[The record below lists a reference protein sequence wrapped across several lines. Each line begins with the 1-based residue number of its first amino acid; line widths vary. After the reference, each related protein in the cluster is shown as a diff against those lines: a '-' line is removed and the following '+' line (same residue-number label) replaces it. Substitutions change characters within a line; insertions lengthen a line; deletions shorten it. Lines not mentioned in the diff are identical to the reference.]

1 MRILIILAAGLAL
14 GGCATAPENI
24 AAIAVTG
31 SPYQS
36 WQCKQIAAESEKVTT
51 ALAAAS
57 RHQQDVRDKDTM
69 GLMIIG
75 LPVASIGGQDSK
87 EEVAHL
93 KGQAEALQQAS
104 DAKRCDAPGVASKV

>member
-1 MRILIILAAGLAL
+1 MRFSIIVLAGLAL

-24 AAIAVTG
+24 TAIAVTG

-36 WQCKQIAAESEKVTT
+36 WQCKEIAAESERVST

-69 GLMIIG
+69 GLLIIG
-75 LPVASIGGQDSK
+75 LPVASMGGQDSK

-93 KGQAEALQQAS
+93 KGQAEAVRQAS
-104 DAKRCDAPGVASKV
+104 DAKRCGERA